1 MSFTSKKI
9 IAIVGATGTQGSSVA
24 RTFLALPNWHVR
36 CLTRNPSSEKAQEL
50 AQLGGDLVEA
60 DLNNEDSLRRAF
72 AGAHA
77 IFLNTDF
84 WQPYRKALASGADA
98 VTSVKQG
105 YEAEVTHGE
114 NAVNVAA
121 TIPTLERLV
130 YSALGPM
137 KAASGGKYSDSNH
150 WETKAHI
157 VNYIENQKVE
167 LAKKTSFI
175 YIGAYI
181 TNPFLYPKFQADSGE
196 FVAALPARK
205 EMRMPIIDTAQSTGH
220 FVRALVEDEA
230 SGMKLLAY
238 DDYLTVEEIMAV
250 WSRALGKQ
258 VNLIQMTVQEMHEKT
273 GIPLE
278 VLGGPAFIDEYGYCA
293 GIENVVEPAQL
304 KSYGQR
310 TGFEDWLK
318 EQDVWELLELKDSN
332 RWNGLVQ

>member
-1 MSFTSKKI
+1 MTSTPKKI

-24 RTFLALPNWHVR
+24 RTFLGLPNWHVR

-60 DLNNEDSLRRAF
+60 NLDNEDSLRRAF
-72 AGAHA
+72 AGAYA

-84 WQPYRKALASGADA
+84 WQPYRAALTSGVDA
-98 VTSVKQG
+98 ITSAKQG
-105 YEAEVTHGE
+105 YETEVTHGE
-114 NAVNVAA
+114 NAANVAA
-121 TIPTLERLV
+121 TIPTLERFI

-137 KAASGGKYSDSNH
+137 KAASNGKYSDSNH

-157 VNYIENQKVE
+157 VNYIEQQKVD

-181 TNPFLYPKFQADSGE
+181 TNPFLYPKFQAENGQ

-220 FVRALVEDEA
+220 FVRALIEDEEA
-230 SGMKLLAY
+230 GMKLLAY
-238 DDYLTVEEIMAV
+238 DDYLSVQEIMAV
-250 WSRALGKQ
+250 WSRALEKS

-273 GIPLE
+273 GLPLE

-293 GIENVVEPAQL
+293 GLENVVEPAQL
-304 KSYGQR
+304 KSYEPR
-310 TGFEDWLK
+310 TRFEDWVK
-318 EQDVWELLELKDSN
+318 QQDVSELLGLKDLNS
-332 RWNGLVQ
+332 WDGVVQ